1 MIHLTEYNL
10 YESVTRRYKHTSDVK
25 NKPNYRFKTKYHPSS
40 TTDDVFLRE
49 VYCKDEAPRE
59 LTKDNKYRLYSE
71 FDTDAMLS
79 GKCFV
84 VLTDNNHFIGF
95 DSGYFLE
102 EYQWEAEKKYN
113 L

>member
-1 MIHLTEYNL
+1 MKHVDEYENL
-10 YESVTRRYKHTSDVK
+10 NERKLKMKFQSYNID
-25 NKPNYRFKTKYHPSS
+25 NDNFI
-40 TTDDVFLRE
+40 RE
-49 VYCKDEAPRE
+49 VWCKKHAPKFLIE
-59 LTKDNKYRLYSE
+59 GQKYRLYSE
-71 FDTDAMLS
+71 FETGAMIS